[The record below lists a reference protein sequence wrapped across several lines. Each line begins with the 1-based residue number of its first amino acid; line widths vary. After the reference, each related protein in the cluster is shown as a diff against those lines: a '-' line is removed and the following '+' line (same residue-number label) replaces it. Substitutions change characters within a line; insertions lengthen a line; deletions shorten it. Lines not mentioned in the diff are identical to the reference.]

1 MMQAPFLNIPDVR
14 DHPARLLLLSEVG
27 LLPPHDG
34 IRRIGRSNLSRAVEV
49 RRTSFLGLTR
59 SHRPR
64 GTPPPAWR
72 KLSRQTRAELYAAIG
87 LHGYAGA
94 GCFYCPDDSSGENPV
109 EVIFEGWGSP
119 FELAIN
125 QSHHDIVIPLSPFT
139 NVASFTAFKD
149 ENAFLVDTTGL
160 ADHPR
165 H

>member
-1 MMQAPFLNIPDVR
+1 MWQLRQRLPNTSQMSSRRPRKKGCRTFPSLDLARYSISARSCGSTQMPRWAILLVMQALDASIV
-14 DHPARLLLLSEVG
+14 
-27 LLPPHDG
+27 
-34 IRRIGRSNLSRAVEV
+34 
-49 RRTSFLGLTR
+49 
-59 SHRPR
+59 
-64 GTPPPAWR
+64 
-72 KLSRQTRAELYAAIG
+72 QTI
-87 LHGYAGA
+87 
-94 GCFYCPDDSSGENPV
+94 ENPV

-125 QSHHDIVIPLSPFT
+125 QSHHDIVIALSPFT

>member
-1 MMQAPFLNIPDVR
+1 MGSA
-14 DHPARLLLLSEVG
+14 A
-27 LLPPHDG
+27 
-34 IRRIGRSNLSRAVEV
+34 
-49 RRTSFLGLTR
+49 TSADR
-59 SHRPR
+59 M
-64 GTPPPAWR
+64 
-72 KLSRQTRAELYAAIG
+72 QTRAELYAAIG

-94 GCFYCPDDSSGENPV
+94 GCFYCPDDSSGENPA